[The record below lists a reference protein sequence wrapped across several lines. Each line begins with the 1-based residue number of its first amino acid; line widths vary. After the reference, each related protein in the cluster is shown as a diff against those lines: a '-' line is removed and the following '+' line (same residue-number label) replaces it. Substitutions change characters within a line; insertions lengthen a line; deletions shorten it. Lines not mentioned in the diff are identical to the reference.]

1 MLLPYKTKRN
11 KLHNE
16 FFRCA
21 HLITPFPQDLVALA
35 ETLMHANRHGWKY
48 ERVPSLS
55 EEHAPFET
63 LKRETLRLT
72 ELALI
77 AGNFAWQKVI
87 VDRKNKRFP
96 QTNTS
101 CTTRFYSLYWAIRA
115 GEKRNIVSYVN
126 TYGGANGLRT
136 SVTLAI
142 LAQEGRIEYSPSSLY
157 EDENLESARS
167 SLNEILS

>member
-1 MLLPYKTKRN
+1 MNTHSFYYTKQEELVLCETIQGLAHSRDLVWHLPPVKNEIRKNKALPEKLREIVSREFEKRN

-115 GEKRNIVSYVN
+115 
-126 TYGGANGLRT
+126 
-136 SVTLAI
+136 
-142 LAQEGRIEYSPSSLY
+142 
-157 EDENLESARS
+157 
-167 SLNEILS
+167 